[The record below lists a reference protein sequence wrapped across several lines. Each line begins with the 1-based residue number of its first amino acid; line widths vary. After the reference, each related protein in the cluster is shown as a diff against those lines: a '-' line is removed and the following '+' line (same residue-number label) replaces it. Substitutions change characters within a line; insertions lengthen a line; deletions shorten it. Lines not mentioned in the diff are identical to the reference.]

1 MKRILVIAAV
11 AAVALAP
18 LIAEAQ
24 GRGHEGRG
32 NGRWRGEDRGGG
44 RRAERAERY
53 DRYEDR
59 GGRYDPRPDYR
70 RRYDPR
76 NEPPPYAIPQSP
88 PGRGWGR
95 GDYLPP
101 MYRNGVVQD
110 RGRYRLRTPPP
121 GYDWVGV
128 GPDIYLMQRGTGLI
142 LDTIPGGY

>member
-1 MKRILVIAAV
+1 MKRILLIAAA

-18 LIAEAQ
+18 LAAEAQ
-24 GRGHEGRG
+24 GRGEGRG
-32 NGRWRGEDRGGG
+32 NGRWRGEGPRSG
-44 RRAERAERY
+44 RAERAERY

-70 RRYDPR
+70 RRYDSR
-76 NEPPPYAIPQSP
+76 NEPPPYAVAPRGG
-88 PGRGWGR
+88 GRGWGR

-101 MYRNGVVQD
+101 MYRNGVVRD
-110 RGRYRLRTPPP
+110 RERYRLRTPPP

-142 LDTIPGGY
+142 LDTIPGGF